1 MAVTAGPSPTPVAV
15 DSASDPARPVDPD
28 GAVEAPLGRTLGL
41 GRSAAPR
48 LALAS
53 LLGAGAAGA
62 GIGLMALSAW
72 LISRASQRP
81 PESTL
86 ALAIVGVQFCGLSR
100 GLFRYEQRV
109 VGHDAAFRS
118 LANLRVR
125 AYTRL
130 EALAPSGL
138 PAFHSGDLLARVV
151 HDIDSLQDLLLRVV
165 PPFLIAVVVGA
176 GTVGLVWWILPAA
189 GVILLS
195 ALILAATILTW
206 LTGRLAKRSESSQ
219 AAVRGELTVAVVDL
233 VQGAPE
239 LSAYGAIGA
248 QLDRTSALNAEL
260 TRVAQASARTAGVG
274 QGVATLISG
283 LAMWGALLVGV
294 AAVRA
299 GRLDSV
305 LLAVIAL
312 IPLAAFELVTD
323 LPSATQTLQRVR
335 RSATRTLELLDADP
349 PLPEPTQPRPLPAA
363 PHTLQVRGL
372 RARYSEDGP
381 WVLDGLDLQLTAGS
395 TIAVVG
401 RSGAGKSTLAEVL
414 LRFLPYQEGSV
425 TLNGV
430 PIPDLHGDDYRRV
443 TGLLS
448 QDAHI
453 FGTTLEENLRIAR
466 REATPAELRRAL
478 RRARLL
484 DWIEGL
490 PAGLSTPVGAH
501 GAQISGGQRQRLA
514 LARALLADFPVL
526 VADEPGEHLDTETAD
541 ALVADLISST
551 SNRATLLITHRLTG
565 LQAVD
570 EVIVLD
576 EGRVLE
582 RGTHAE
588 LLAMGGRYAQMWA
601 RESGSG

>member
-576 EGRVLE
+576 AGRVLE